1 VTTPRLRRRLLCMIY
16 EALLVFG
23 IIFFADLLFDL
34 LTQSRHAL
42 AFRTAR
48 QIWLFFI
55 IGAYFVFFWHRKGQ
69 TLAMKTW
76 HLQLTN
82 ATYQPISWQQAVV
95 RYMLAWFWFLPAI
108 LLAYALHLKIPAALG
123 LIAIGMLLWALCIFF
138 DKDRQFL
145 HDKLAGTRLV
155 IVPPAAKKPN
165 KEAD

>member
-23 IIFFADLLFDL
+23 IIFFAGMAFDL
-34 LTQSRHAL
+34 ITQSRHAL
-42 AFRTAR
+42 AFRTSR
-48 QIWLFFI
+48 QIWLFLI
-55 IGAYFVFFWHRKGQ
+55 IGVYFVFFWHRKGQ

-82 ATYQPISWQQAVV
+82 AAFKPISWQQAVA
-95 RYMLAWFWFLPAI
+95 RYVLAWFWFLPGI
-108 LLAYALHLKIPAALG
+108 LLAYALHLKIPATLG
-123 LIAIGMLLWALCIFF
+123 VVGIGMVVWALCIFF

-155 IVPPAAKKPN
+155 IVPVADN
-165 KEAD
+165 KLNQAD